1 MLGVFLDLESLD
13 RGDLDLQP
21 LHAALP
27 QWHMHAATQ
36 PADVAAR
43 IRDAGVVVSNK
54 VVLDSRT
61 LQSAGVLELVCI
73 AATGTNNIDLD
84 AAGERGLTVCNV
96 AGYATRSVVEYVFA
110 QLLSLY
116 RQLPAYHA
124 DIKSGKWQRAE
135 HFCLLDHPIRE
146 LHGQTLGIIGYGELG
161 RAVAEM
167 GRAFG
172 MHVLV
177 AERANAP
184 LRSGRTPLGTVLAES
199 HVVSLHCPLTPDTR
213 NLIGRE
219 ELDAMREDAVL
230 VNTARGGIVDESA
243 LLQALQTGRIA
254 AAVVDVLE
262 NEPPRD
268 GNPLL
273 DATLPTLLVTPHIA
287 WASRTSRQQLVNEL
301 AENISAWRRGTPR
314 NVVGTRDRSHT

>member
-13 RGDLDLQP
+13 HGDLDLQP

-27 QWHMHAATQ
+27 QWRMHAATQ

-54 VVLDSRT
+54 VVLDRT
-61 LQSAGVLELVCI
+61 ILQYADALELVCI
-73 AATGTNNIDLD
+73 AATGTNNIDLE
-84 AAGERGLTVCNV
+84 AARERGLSVCNV

-124 DIKSGKWQRAE
+124 DVMTGKWQQAE

-161 RAVAEM
+161 RAVADM

-172 MHVLV
+172 MRVLV

-199 HVVSLHCPLTPDTR
+199 HVLSLHCPLTPDTR
-213 NLIGRE
+213 NLIGHE
-219 ELDAMREDAVL
+219 ELAAMLEDAVL

-262 NEPPRD
+262 TEPPRD

-273 DATLPTLLVTPHIA
+273 DAALPNLLVTPHIA
-287 WASRTSRQQLVNEL
+287 WASATSRQHLVNEL
-301 AENISAWRRGTPR
+301 AENITAWRRGTPR
-314 NVVGTRDRSHT
+314 NLLSA